1 MRIRSLF
8 ITMVGMAVAG
18 ASVYASREFLQVQPA
33 TASVDASAP
42 ALVSVV
48 VAGQD
53 IPFGTTIEAHKLTTI
68 QWPADAVPPG
78 TFRDYS
84 TLLPADGTEPRRAK
98 RAMSQGE
105 VVLANKISD

>member
-1 MRIRSLF
+1 M
-8 ITMVGMAVAG
+8 
-18 ASVYASREFLQVQPA
+18 QVQPA

-78 TFRDYS
+78 TYRDFS

-105 VVLANKISD
+105 LVLANTGVSGDSAGSANLSTLTEEKRCCSRR

>member
-1 MRIRSLF
+1 
-8 ITMVGMAVAG
+8 MVGMAVAG

-33 TASVDASAP
+33 TASVDTSAP

-68 QWPADAVPPG
+68 H
-78 TFRDYS
+78 
-84 TLLPADGTEPRRAK
+84 
-98 RAMSQGE
+98 
-105 VVLANKISD
+105 